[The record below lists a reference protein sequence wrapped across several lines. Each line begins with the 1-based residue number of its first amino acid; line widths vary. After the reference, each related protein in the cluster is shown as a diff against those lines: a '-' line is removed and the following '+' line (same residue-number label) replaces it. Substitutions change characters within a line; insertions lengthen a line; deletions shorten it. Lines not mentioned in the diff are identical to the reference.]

1 MIETIGNVKLVTDLW
16 PGTDLYSDGEIEDE
30 LLRIAQTVPP
40 EKFDD
45 VVAESGSWPV
55 MYHFSSIRGNII
67 SWYPFR
73 GDEKV
78 LEIGSGC
85 GAVTGEI
92 AGRCADVTC
101 VELSRK
107 RSLVNANRNREK
119 ENITI
124 HLGNFEDVEKT
135 LPSDYDIVTLIG
147 VFEYGSGYLST
158 KTPYRDFLKTAL
170 AHLAPGGKVLIAIEN
185 RFGLKYF
192 AGCTE
197 DHTGGFFDG
206 IEGYEGQ
213 NRVHTFTRPELE
225 KIFGEAG
232 ADTWEFYYPYPDYKF
247 PMAVYSDRWLPKA
260 GELKDNLANFD
271 RMRVQLFHEDKVY
284 DSMAESGLFPVFSNS
299 FFIEVGRSGR

>member
-1 MIETIGNVKLVTDLW
+1 MTETIGNVKLVTDLW

-30 LLRIAQTVPP
+30 LLRIAETVPP
-40 EKFDD
+40 SRFDE
-45 VVAESGSWPV
+45 VVAERRSWPI

-73 GDEKV
+73 GEEKV

-92 AGRCADVTC
+92 AKRCREVTC

-107 RSLVNANRNREK
+107 RSLVNANRNRDA

-124 HLGNFEDVEKT
+124 HLGNFEEVEKT
-135 LPSDYDIVTLIG
+135 LPRDYDIVTLIG

-158 KTPYRDFLKTAL
+158 KHPYRDFLKTAL
-170 AHLAPGGKVLIAIEN
+170 SHLKTGGKVLIAIEN

-206 IEGYEGQ
+206 LEGYGGQ

-225 KIFGEAG
+225 AIFQEAG

-247 PMAVYSDRWLPKA
+247 PMAVYSDRWLPKE
-260 GELKDNLANFD
+260 GELRENLANFD
-271 RMRVQLFHEDKVY
+271 RMRVQLFHEDRVY
-284 DSMAESGLFPVFSNS
+284 DSMAGSGLFPVFSNS
-299 FFIEVGRSGR
+299 FFIEVGRGVQ